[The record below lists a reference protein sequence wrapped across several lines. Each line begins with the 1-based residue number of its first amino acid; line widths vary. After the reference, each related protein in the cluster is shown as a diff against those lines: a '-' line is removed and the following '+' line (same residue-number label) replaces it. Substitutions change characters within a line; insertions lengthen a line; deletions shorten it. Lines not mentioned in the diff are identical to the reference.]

1 MFFHRIRFKG
11 AFPTLALGAEDKRQR
26 AVVRALLMRHRVVS
40 NLPVLLLFS
49 TLVLV
54 IMHPVVLAQSAWEE
68 DGWLRTSYAQDR
80 LEAGDEFGCYG
91 VPGLSWHNDPGAVA
105 SACRDYLEDRL
116 NASSWGLHP
125 LSTYTPD
132 GLSMA
137 DHQKVA
143 SQGFVIHG
151 DETGLSDT
159 AWHSAEDEPRDLWEW
174 YNLGRRGG
182 SLEKGL
188 ASIASVEQAID
199 DGGLVNMYW
208 IGRINDAT
216 VRHDRDVL
224 ALLDEHPEVWLTTW
238 GEAWSVWSGKR
249 CYEFAH
255 ETQPAANGTILKF
268 EPLITPACTGV
279 TEGLP
284 WNVPLTWLVDTRGSA
299 VLSVSDVTGE
309 VPSIE
314 GEKTLAEGWRV
325 QDDGTLVIALV
336 NGHAVEILLSE
347 ENASYD
353 VLGQTRFFNNLS
365 SAVTVAGHET
375 TDLFAWSKR
384 FLEDTQVKFTWLV
397 QPRPVEDGHAWIPFA
412 VLGVTFAT
420 VVAMLGVLGREGL
433 GPFANMGA
441 VDKASKSPFGQEMK
455 QSLDVEEE
463 A

>member
-1 MFFHRIRFKG
+1 
-11 AFPTLALGAEDKRQR
+11 
-26 AVVRALLMRHRVVS
+26 MRHRAIS
-40 NLPVLLLFS
+40 TLPVVLLSSTLLL
-49 TLVLV
+49 V
-54 IMHPVVLAQSAWEE
+54 IFHPVVLAQSAWEE

-91 VPGLSWHNDPGAVA
+91 VPGLSWQNDPGAVA

-116 NASSWGLHP
+116 NASSWGVRP

-151 DETGLSDT
+151 DETGLRDT

-188 ASIASVEQAID
+188 ASLAAVEKAID
-199 DGGLVNMYW
+199 DGGLFNMYW
-208 IGRINDAT
+208 IGRVNDAT
-216 VRHDRDVL
+216 VRHDREVL
-224 ALLDEHPEVWLTTW
+224 ALLDEHPDVWLTTW

-249 CYEFAH
+249 CYEFSH
-255 ETQPAANGTILKF
+255 ETQPATNGTILSF

-279 TEGLP
+279 NDGLP
-284 WNVPLTWLVDTRGSA
+284 WNVPLTWLIDTGGA
-299 VLSVSDVTGE
+299 QVVSVSDGTE
-309 VPSIE
+309 ELSSIE
-314 GEKTLAEGWRV
+314 GEKRLLEGWRV
-325 QDDGTLVIALV
+325 QEDGTLVIALV
-336 NGHAVEILLSE
+336 NGHPVEILLSD

-397 QPRPVEDGHAWIPFA
+397 QPRAVEDGHAWIPYA

-433 GPFANMGA
+433 GPFSSMAA
-441 VDKASKSPFGQEMK
+441 FTKAPKSHFGQEMK

-463 A
+463 D